1 MALVDRLRDLSVR
14 IQHQKD
20 NVQTEEATKLAFVIP
35 FLQALGYDVYN
46 PNEIVPEYSADF
58 GTKKGEKVDFAVMHN
73 GKPTILFECKA
84 CNNTLDPTHLSQL
97 FRYFTTTE
105 VHIAILTNGICY
117 QFFSDLESANVM
129 DSRPFLEFNMLDI
142 QESLIP
148 DLERMTKSSF
158 HLEEILTA
166 ASDLKY
172 TREVKLFLAEQLV
185 QPSPDFVKLLATKF
199 HSGNKTTQ
207 VVLNKFTS
215 ITKKAFNQFLHDHS
229 KRFHEAMEEEN
240 PTDREEIQ
248 PQQNSDSRSKS
259 RRPNLR
265 FDEIGIPIGSELRFE
280 GPGSRLGE
288 RVRVVNFRKVEY
300 QGENSSLTASTL
312 KFLDKPNIKSV
323 RPSPYWTYNGRFLEV
338 MYNEK
343 HG

>member
-1 MALVDRLRDLSVR
+1 MDLVDRLRDLSVK

-20 NVQTEEATKLAFVIP
+20 NVHTEEATKLAFVIP
-35 FLQALGYDVYN
+35 FLQALGYDVTN

-58 GTKKGEKVDFAVMHN
+58 GTKRGEKVDFAVMHD
-73 GKPTILFECKA
+73 GKPAILIECKA
-84 CNNTLDPTHLSQL
+84 CNHPLDPTHLSQL

-142 QESLIP
+142 QESLIL
-148 DLERMTKSSF
+148 DLERMTKSNF
-158 HLEEILTA
+158 HLEGILTA

-185 QPSPDFVKLLATKF
+185 EPSPDFVKLLATKF
-199 HSGNKTTQ
+199 HSGIKTQ
-207 VVLNKFTS
+207 NVLNKFTS
-215 ITKKAFNQFLHDHS
+215 ITKKAFNQFLHDFIS
-229 KRFHEAMEEEN
+229 KRFHAAMEEEN
-240 PTDREEIQ
+240 PTNREEEQ
-248 PQQNSDSRSKS
+248 LQQNNNSRPKS

-280 GPGSRLGE
+280 GTGSRLGE
-288 RVRVVNFRKVEY
+288 RVRVVNFRRVEY
-300 QGENSSLTASTL
+300 QGEISSLTAITL
-312 KFLDKPNIKSV
+312 KLLDKPNLRSV
-323 RPSPYWTYNGRFLEV
+323 RPSPYWTYNGRSLEEI
-338 MYNEK
+338 YNEK
-343 HG
+343 YV